1 MEKALV
7 IGGGGFLGSHVS
19 DVLTQ
24 QGYDVSI
31 FDHKTSPYISDDQKM
46 IIGDI
51 TDRDMIRKAIK
62 GVDYVLHFAAVA
74 DIKEARDNPERTAQ
88 LNVMATLYILEACKE
103 FNIKRFIY
111 ASSIYVYTAHGSFYR
126 SSKQACELFIEN
138 YQEEY
143 GLDYTVLRYGSLY
156 GKRAN
161 HFNFIHNSVK
171 QALTE
176 GKIVRKGDGEEKRDY
191 INIIDAAK
199 ATVKALEKSYKNTYL
214 TITGTQSMKVKELLN
229 MIKEI
234 MNNRIEINYTDGQ
247 MAGHYKITPYS
258 FKPKV
263 ALKLSLESSYDLG
276 QGLLETIYS
285 VYEDLVDKGENT
297 INFENNE

>member
-7 IGGGGFLGSHVS
+7 IGGRGFLGSHVS
-19 DVLTQ
+19 DVLIEE
-24 QGYDVSI
+24 GYAVSI
-31 FDHKTSPYISDDQKM
+31 FDNKISPHISNGQKM
-46 IIGDI
+46 ILGDI
-51 TDRDMIRKAIK
+51 SDRNAIRKAIK
-62 GVDYVLHFAAVA
+62 GIDYVFHFAAIA
-74 DIKEARDNPERTAQ
+74 DINEARDNPELTAQ
-88 LNVMATLYILEACKE
+88 LNIMGTIYILEACKE
-103 FNIKRFIY
+103 YNIKRFIY

-176 GKIVRKGDGEEKRDY
+176 GKIVRKGNGEEIRDY

-199 ATVKALEKSYKNTYL
+199 ATVKSLEETYKNSYL
-214 TITGTQSMKVKELLN
+214 MITGSQSMKVKELLN
-229 MIKEI
+229 TIKEI
-234 MNNRIEINYTDGQ
+234 MNNQIEIKYTDGQ
-247 MAGHYKITPYS
+247 MAGHYKMTPYS

-263 ALKLSLESSYDLG
+263 ALKLSPESSYDLG

-285 VYEDLVDKGENT
+285 VYEDLVDKGEKT
-297 INFENNE
+297 ISFEKNE

>member
-1 MEKALV
+1 MQKVLV
-7 IGGGGFLGSHVS
+7 IGGAGFLGSHVS
-19 DVLTQ
+19 DVLSQ
-24 QGYDVSI
+24 EGFSVSI
-31 FDHKTSPYISDDQKM
+31 FDSKASPYVSEVQEM

-51 TDRDMIRKAIK
+51 TDKNIIRKAIK
-62 GVDYVLHFAAVA
+62 GVDFVFHFAAVA

-88 LNVMATLYILEACKE
+88 INVMATLFILEACKE
-103 FNIKRFIY
+103 YNIKRFIY

-143 GLDYTVLRYGSLY
+143 GLDYTILRYGSLY

-161 HFNFIHNSVK
+161 NFNFIHNSIK

-176 GKIVRKGDGEEKRDY
+176 GKIARKGDGEEERDY
-191 INIIDAAK
+191 IHIIDAAK
-199 ATVKALEKSYKNTYL
+199 ATVKALNKAYKNTNL
-214 TITGTQSMKVKELLN
+214 MITGTQRMKVKELLN

-234 MNNRIEINYTDGQ
+234 MNNQVEIEYSEGK

-285 VYEDLVDKGENT
+285 VYEDLVNKGENT
-297 INFENNE
+297 INFQKND

>member
-1 MEKALV
+1 MQKVLV
-7 IGGGGFLGSHVS
+7 IGGAGFLGSHVS
-19 DVLTQ
+19 DVLSQEGFT
-24 QGYDVSI
+24 VSI
-31 FDHKTSPYISDDQKM
+31 FDSKASPYVSEVQEM
-46 IIGDI
+46 IVGDI
-51 TDRDMIRKAIK
+51 TDRNIIRKAIK
-62 GVDYVLHFAAVA
+62 GVDFVFHFAAVA

-88 LNVMATLYILEACKE
+88 TNVMATLFILEACKE
-103 FNIKRFIY
+103 YNIKRFIY

-143 GLDYTVLRYGSLY
+143 GLDYTILRYGSLY

-161 HFNFIHNSVK
+161 HFNFIHNSIK

-176 GKIVRKGDGEEKRDY
+176 GKISRKGDGEEERDY
-191 INIIDAAK
+191 IHIIDAAT
-199 ATVKALEKSYKNTYL
+199 ATVKALNEAYKNTNL
-214 TITGTQSMKVKELLN
+214 MITGTQRMKVKELLN

-234 MNNRIEINYTDGQ
+234 MNNQVEVKYSEGK
-247 MAGHYKITPYS
+247 MEGHYKITPYS

-285 VYEDLVDKGENT
+285 VYEDLVNKGENT
-297 INFENNE
+297 INFQKNE

>member
-19 DVLTQ
+19 DILTQ
-24 QGYDVSI
+24 KGYSVSI
-31 FDHKTSPYISDDQKM
+31 FDHKTSPYISDDQQM
-46 IIGDI
+46 IVGDI
-51 TDRDMIRKAIK
+51 ADRDMIRKAIK
-62 GVDYVLHFAAVA
+62 GVDYVFHFAAVA
-74 DIKEARDNPERTAQ
+74 DIKEARDNPERTVQ
-88 LNVMATLYILEACKE
+88 LNVMASLYILEACKE
-103 FNIKRFIY
+103 YNIKRFIY

-143 GLDYTVLRYGSLY
+143 GLDYTILRYGSLY

-161 HFNFIHNSVK
+161 YFNFIHNSVK

-199 ATVKALEKSYKNTYL
+199 ATVKSIDEVYKNCYL
-214 TITGTQSMKVKELLN
+214 MITGAQSLKVKELLN

-234 MNNRIEINYTDGQ
+234 MNNQIEIKYTSGE

-263 ALKLSLESSYDLG
+263 ALKLSLESSYELG

-285 VYEDLVDKGENT
+285 VHEDLINNGEKT
-297 INFENNE
+297 INFEKND

>member
-1 MEKALV
+1 MQKVLV
-7 IGGGGFLGSHVS
+7 IGGAGFLGSHVS
-19 DVLTQ
+19 DVLSQ
-24 QGYDVSI
+24 VGFSVSI
-31 FDHKTSPYISDDQKM
+31 FDSKASPYVSEVQEM

-51 TDRDMIRKAIK
+51 TDKNIIRKAIK
-62 GVDYVLHFAAVA
+62 GVDFVFHFAAVA

-88 LNVMATLYILEACKE
+88 INVMATLFILEACKE
-103 FNIKRFIY
+103 YNIKRFIY

-143 GLDYTVLRYGSLY
+143 GLDYTILRYGSLY

-161 HFNFIHNSVK
+161 NFNFIHNSIK

-176 GKIVRKGDGEEKRDY
+176 GKIARKGDGEEERDY
-191 INIIDAAK
+191 IHIIDAAK
-199 ATVKALEKSYKNTYL
+199 ATVKALDEAYKNTNL
-214 TITGTQSMKVKELLN
+214 MITGTQRMKVKELLN

-234 MNNRIEINYTDGQ
+234 MNNQVEIEYSEGK

-285 VYEDLVDKGENT
+285 VHEDLVNKGENT
-297 INFENNE
+297 INFQKND

>member
-1 MEKALV
+1 MQKVLV
-7 IGGGGFLGSHVS
+7 IGGAGFLGSHVS
-19 DVLTQ
+19 DVLSQEGFT
-24 QGYDVSI
+24 VSI
-31 FDHKTSPYISDDQKM
+31 FDSKASPYVSEVQEM
-46 IIGDI
+46 IVGDI
-51 TDRDMIRKAIK
+51 TDRNIIRKAIK
-62 GVDYVLHFAAVA
+62 GVDFVFHFAAVA

-88 LNVMATLYILEACKE
+88 TNVMATLFILEACKE
-103 FNIKRFIY
+103 YNIKRFIY

-143 GLDYTVLRYGSLY
+143 GLDYTILRYGSLY

-161 HFNFIHNSVK
+161 HFNFIHNSIK

-176 GKIVRKGDGEEKRDY
+176 GKISRKGDGEEERDY
-191 INIIDAAK
+191 IHIIDAAT
-199 ATVKALEKSYKNTYL
+199 ATVKALNEAYKNTNL
-214 TITGTQSMKVKELLN
+214 MITGTQRMKVKELLN

-234 MNNRIEINYTDGQ
+234 MNNQVEIEYSEGK

-285 VYEDLVDKGENT
+285 VYEDLVNKGENT
-297 INFENNE
+297 INFQKND

>member
-19 DVLTQ
+19 DLLTQ
-24 QGYDVSI
+24 GGYDVSI
-31 FDHKTSPYISDDQKM
+31 FDHKISPYISEDQQM

-51 TDRDMIRKAIK
+51 SDRDMIRKAIK
-62 GVDYVLHFAAVA
+62 GVDYVFHFAAVA
-74 DIKEARDNPERTAQ
+74 DIKEARDNPEHTAQ

-103 FNIKRFIY
+103 YNIKRFIY

-138 YQEEY
+138 YNEEY

-176 GKIVRKGDGEEKRDY
+176 GKIVRKGDGEEQRDY

-199 ATVKALEKSYKNTYL
+199 ATVKALDEAYKNTYL
-214 TITGTQSMKVKELLN
+214 MITGMQSMKVKEMLN

-234 MNNRIEINYTDGQ
+234 MNNQIEIKYSEEK
-247 MAGHYKITPYS
+247 MAGHYRITPYT

-285 VYEDLVDKGENT
+285 IYEDLVDKGEKT
-297 INFENNE
+297 INFQKNE

>member
-1 MEKALV
+1 MQKVLV
-7 IGGGGFLGSHVS
+7 IGGAGFLGSHVS
-19 DVLTQ
+19 DVLSQEGFT
-24 QGYDVSI
+24 VSI
-31 FDHKTSPYISDDQKM
+31 FDSKASPYVSEVQEM
-46 IIGDI
+46 IVGDI
-51 TDRDMIRKAIK
+51 TDRNIIRKAIK
-62 GVDYVLHFAAVA
+62 GVDFVFHFAAVA

-88 LNVMATLYILEACKE
+88 TNVMATLFILEACKE
-103 FNIKRFIY
+103 YNIKRFIY

-143 GLDYTVLRYGSLY
+143 GLDYTILRYGSLY

-161 HFNFIHNSVK
+161 HFNFIHNSIK

-176 GKIVRKGDGEEKRDY
+176 GKISRKGDGEEERDY
-191 INIIDAAK
+191 IHIIDAAT
-199 ATVKALEKSYKNTYL
+199 ATVKALNEAYKNTNL
-214 TITGTQSMKVKELLN
+214 MITGTQRMKVKELLN

-234 MNNRIEINYTDGQ
+234 MNNQVEVKYSEGK
-247 MAGHYKITPYS
+247 MEGHYKITPYS

-285 VYEDLVDKGENT
+285 VYEDLVNKGENT
-297 INFENNE
+297 INFQKND